1 MSDKVIMEFENV
13 GVTYEQGFLGKVKVD
28 IISDVSFVL
37 QKGEMVAIVGESGC
51 GKTTVGK
58 VAAGLL
64 PPTSGQVLLYNR
76 NIWKLDKKEYKEYR
90 PKIQMIMQD
99 SYASLNPVKTV
110 YQALAII
117 FQYYGTKNKDIKG
130 KVIEILASV
139 GINPPEYFINKFPY
153 HLSGGQRQRL
163 CFAKTLIPNPEIIV
177 ADEPVSMIDMSLRL
191 AMLDM
196 MIKFQKEKNLSFIFI
211 THDLSV
217 VKYLGDRRGGKVMV
231 MYLGKVIEFCNI
243 EEAFQNPIHPY
254 LRALIMSAP
263 IPDPRLA
270 KKMPPPN
277 IKSTEIPSM
286 NKKPNGCYFHPRC
299 VFAEEI
305 CSKQEPILREVSNNH
320 QVACHFAD
328 KMPEWKFYD

>member
-1 MSDKVIMEFENV
+1 MGDKVIMEFENV
-13 GVTYEQGFLGKVKVD
+13 GITYEQGFLGKSKVN

-37 QKGEMVAIVGESGC
+37 KNGEILAVVGESGC
-51 GKTTVGK
+51 GKTTIGK

-64 PPTSGQVLLYNR
+64 QPTSGQVLFRNR
-76 NIWKLDKKEYKEYR
+76 NIWKLDKREYKEYR
-90 PKIQMIMQD
+90 PKIQMVMQD
-99 SYASLNPVKTV
+99 SYASLNPVKNV
-110 YQALAII
+110 YKALAII
-117 FQYYGTKNKDIKG
+117 FQYYGVKRSDIKG
-130 KVIEILASV
+130 KVIESLTAV
-139 GINPPEYFINKFPY
+139 GINPPEYFMNKFPY

-163 CFAKTLIPNPEIIV
+163 CLAKAIIPNPEIIV
-177 ADEPVSMIDMSLRL
+177 ADEPVSMVDMSLRL
-191 AMLDM
+191 VVLDM
-196 MIKFQKEKNLSFIFI
+196 MIKFYEEKKISFIFI

-217 VKYLGDRRGGKVMV
+217 VKYLGNRGKIMV
-231 MYLGKVIEFCNI
+231 MYLGKVVEYCNI

-263 IPDPRLA
+263 IPDPRIA

-305 CSKQEPILREVSNNH
+305 CSKQEPILREISNNH

-328 KMPEWKFYD
+328 KMPEWKIL